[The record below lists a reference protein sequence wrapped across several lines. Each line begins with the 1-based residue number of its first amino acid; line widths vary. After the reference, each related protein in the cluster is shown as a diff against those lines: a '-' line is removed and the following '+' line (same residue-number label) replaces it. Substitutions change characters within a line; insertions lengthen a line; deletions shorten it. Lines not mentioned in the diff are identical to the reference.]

1 MDSGLLYVV
10 YNKWIRDPE
19 TNEIPYKIGIT
30 RNSVSDRYYGLG
42 LKMPGNFETLFA
54 YKIKDCAKVEQI
66 LHSIFSKHC
75 VNGEWFTLNQKE
87 IDLIKANCE
96 MMDGIL
102 VTQEVEK
109 EIETETQKELFDGSS
124 MGNNKTKN
132 IQPGNKLTQNIFE
145 IEDNSV
151 NKILKGEAIVI
162 LNKKLS
168 LGLNNSNTIY
178 SNINKSKSI
187 WWFEP
192 ENTRFNDSFN
202 LVLNDH
208 NSKILYHFFIESCS
222 IKEPEILF
230 YQRNDKH
237 KKNVSSIVIHVDN
250 NIDFFDIRQQ
260 FSFKKYLKNEV
271 NY

>member
-10 YNKWIRDPE
+10 FNKWIRDPE

-30 RNSVSDRYYGLG
+30 RNSISDRYYGLG
-42 LKMPGNFETLFA
+42 LKMPGKFETLFA

-87 IDLIKANCE
+87 IELIKANCE

-109 EIETETQKELFDGSS
+109 EIETETQKELFEASS
-124 MGNNKTKN
+124 VENSEIENVKAKN
-132 IQPGNKLTQNIFE
+132 QLTQNMFE
-145 IEDNSV
+145 VEDNSV
-151 NKILKGEAIVI
+151 NKISKGEAINI
-162 LNKKLS
+162 LNKKMS
-168 LGLNNSNTIY
+168 LGLNTSNTIY
-178 SNINKSKSI
+178 SNINKAKSI

-192 ENTRFNDSFN
+192 ENSRFNNSFN

-208 NSKILYHFFIESCS
+208 NNKILYHFFIESGS

-237 KKNVSSIVIHVDN
+237 KQNASSIAIHVDN

-260 FSFKKYLKNEV
+260 FSFKKYLKNKV